1 MVLDTSVAIDILGGD
16 ERAAALVQGGL
27 VYISAITRVEL
38 LCVSRPGTHPKQAA
52 LELISDCRLVEFT
65 TEIQDLAVHIRT
77 KYRLKLPDASIAAT
91 AAWLQAE
98 LITADKKFGRISE
111 EVSVKVYQR

>member
-77 KYRLKLPDASIAAT
+77 KYRLKLPDASIAST

-98 LITADKKFGRISE
+98 LITADKKFARISE